1 MTPLKDLHTGFMAR
15 VALEAEAGLEAARS
29 AALRAHRDVQG
40 AMQKAGSARNLLAQS
55 KQELLGLPLQGPQG
69 SQGSQSSH
77 GPAQGAMVLE
87 IPQWLQLDALMSM
100 RQQGL
105 CWQEVLRNLGL
116 GPGLQLGERPI
127 HLGQHIP
134 DHLLDKLET
143 AFALQQ
149 GVPLQLNL
157 PRVPDAQP
165 GSQVEEADSPQSM
178 DHSGSQA
185 QPGQDSESTQERSC
199 TSKVVFKMG

>member
-1 MTPLKDLHTGFMAR
+1 MTILEDLHTGFMAR
-15 VALEAEAGLEAARS
+15 VTLEAEAGLEAARS

-55 KQELLGLPLQGPQG
+55 KQELLGLPLQG

-87 IPQWLQLDALMSM
+87 IPQWLQLDALMTM

-116 GPGLQLGERPI
+116 GPGL
-127 HLGQHIP
+127 HLG
-134 DHLLDKLET
+134 
-143 AFALQQ
+143 
-149 GVPLQLNL
+149 
-157 PRVPDAQP
+157 
-165 GSQVEEADSPQSM
+165 
-178 DHSGSQA
+178 
-185 QPGQDSESTQERSC
+185 
-199 TSKVVFKMG
+199 